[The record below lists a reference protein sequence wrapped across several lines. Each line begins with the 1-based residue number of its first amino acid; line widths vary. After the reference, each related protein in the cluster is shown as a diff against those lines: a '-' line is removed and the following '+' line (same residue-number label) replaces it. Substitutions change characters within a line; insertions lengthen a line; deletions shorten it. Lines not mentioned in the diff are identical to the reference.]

1 MVTSPLAP
9 PWCQVTEEW
18 LDQLQAAITQ
28 EEKKRGLSPAIQ
40 LSDYVLFQNNE
51 TLLNRAGYGLAIGF
65 SDHMF
70 LQMGWKTEDL
80 AEEIVAQYY
89 DPVLLSAEEVQ
100 AELERQAMGT

>member
-1 MVTSPLAP
+1 M
-9 PWCQVTEEW
+9 
-18 LDQLQAAITQ
+18 
-28 EEKKRGLSPAIQ
+28 
-40 LSDYVLFQNNE
+40 
-51 TLLNRAGYGLAIGF
+51 AIGF